1 MTEEALIDAVFDVA
15 LAGNIDAVRMRTLWV
30 VGVTLL
36 ADVLLRSDGFNRERL
51 LRGLVQELRGA
62 LVDIPEIMRTGGPK
76 SVATLPP
83 EGTNGRHS

>member
-1 MTEEALIDAVFDVA
+1 MTEEALLDAVLDVA
-15 LAGNIDAVRMRTLWV
+15 LAGDIDTDRMRTLWAL
-30 VGVTLL
+30 GVTLL
-36 ADVLLRSDGFNRERL
+36 ADVLLRSDEFTRERL

-76 SVATLPP
+76 SMATLTP